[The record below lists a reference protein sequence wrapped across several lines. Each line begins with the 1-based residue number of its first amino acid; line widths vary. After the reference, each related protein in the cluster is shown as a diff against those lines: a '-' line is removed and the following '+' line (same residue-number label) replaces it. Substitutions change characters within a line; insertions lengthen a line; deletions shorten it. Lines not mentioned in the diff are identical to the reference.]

1 MACISPSHPKTPT
14 WLLGHG
20 YLVVAFTVQWLND
33 PQECPYIYIYIYIHM
48 IHAYKDYIYNI
59 WWKMPQNL
67 LATPRCPSLHSR
79 NLHRW
84 EKNITQT
91 TKIYGVNFPCLRMA
105 FIRRVMRC
113 TARTIQR
120 PKLLPNLWHV
130 IRLRVLLHGFLENVP
145 LNVP

>member
-1 MACISPSHPKTPT
+1 MVKDAPESACNPKMSKSAFQEPTP
-14 WLLGHG
+14 
-20 YLVVAFTVQWLND
+20 V
-33 PQECPYIYIYIYIHM
+33 
-48 IHAYKDYIYNI
+48 
-59 WWKMPQNL
+59 
-67 LATPRCPSLHSR
+67 R
-79 NLHRW
+79 
-84 EKNITQT
+84 KNITQT